1 MMRRLFF
8 AYRVHK
14 NIRVCLVH
22 KRTPITPNLPILCV
36 PASTKNPFLVL
47 KSQVMNK
54 KICILTKAKLSNSLN
69 FCHKIQ
75 WKMWILSSN
84 KKLIYSIWVLEQK
97 VDFWHS
103 VHMVSYLKH
112 FVGSSGHWLSF
123 DLWKK
128 GENVVLT
135 SVASVEMMMMMI
147 AERFSQNVSSPVKNS
162 RMSISGSRSSVDADE
177 QDTHMPKTCNPVSF
191 TDITGKFQYTTVLEN
206 RLKSL
211 ILHYERSEIRFHF
224 AWVDKSWL
232 KLPKW
237 PIWRVFENL
246 KLAVK
251 QCY

>member
-128 GENVVLT
+128 EAKMLFWLLLQVWKWWWWWWLLKDFLKMFLLQWRT
-135 SVASVEMMMMMI
+135 PEWAS
-147 AERFSQNVSSPVKNS
+147 AAP
-162 RMSISGSRSSVDADE
+162 AA
-177 QDTHMPKTCNPVSF
+177 P
-191 TDITGKFQYTTVLEN
+191 
-206 RLKSL
+206 
-211 ILHYERSEIRFHF
+211 
-224 AWVDKSWL
+224 
-232 KLPKW
+232 
-237 PIWRVFENL
+237 
-246 KLAVK
+246 
-251 QCY
+251 